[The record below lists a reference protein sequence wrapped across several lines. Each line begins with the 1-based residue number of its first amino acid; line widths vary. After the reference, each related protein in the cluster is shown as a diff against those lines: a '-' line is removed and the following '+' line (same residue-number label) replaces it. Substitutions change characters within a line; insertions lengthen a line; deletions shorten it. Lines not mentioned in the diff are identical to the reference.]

1 MISRKCSNGIE
12 IVISDDGRGIKE
24 EVRDKIFDAF
34 VREDKARSSS
44 TGGTG
49 LGLAITKA
57 IIEKHNG
64 TIELVN
70 GIKGT
75 EYRIVLRI

>member
-1 MISRKCSNGIE
+1 MLLLEK
-12 IVISDDGRGIKE
+12 IKLE
-24 EVRDKIFDAF
+24 
-34 VREDKARSSS
+34 ARS

>member
-1 MISRKCSNGIE
+1 MI
-12 IVISDDGRGIKE
+12 E

-34 VREDKARSSS
+34 VREDKARRSS
-44 TGGTG
+44 TGGAG